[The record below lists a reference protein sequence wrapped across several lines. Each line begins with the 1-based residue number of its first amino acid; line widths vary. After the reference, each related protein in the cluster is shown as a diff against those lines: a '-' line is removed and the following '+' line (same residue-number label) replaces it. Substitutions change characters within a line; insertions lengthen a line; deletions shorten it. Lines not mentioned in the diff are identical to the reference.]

1 MIFLDDDKPG
11 TGTEEKKQTG
21 DTMALVT
28 QWMVCSL
35 VALGLQESS
44 DSRGWLFQNPAVLVC
59 SGSKEMT
66 MVTGNVETAKAEKYV
81 VVVRALF
88 ICATPKSTTPSGAF
102 ATAARR
108 VCSYLE

>member
-1 MIFLDDDKPG
+1 
-11 TGTEEKKQTG
+11 
-21 DTMALVT
+21 
-28 QWMVCSL
+28 MVCLL
-35 VALGLQESS
+35 VALGLKESS

-81 VVVRALF
+81 VVVRSLF

>member
-1 MIFLDDDKPG
+1 MVMDMILLDDDKPG

-66 MVTGNVETAKAEKYV
+66 MVTGTVETA
-81 VVVRALF
+81 
-88 ICATPKSTTPSGAF
+88 KSTTPSGAS
-102 ATAARR
+102 ATARR
-108 VCSYLE
+108 VSSYLE